1 MIVFPVYPI
10 HQERIAYQNKYLI
23 NPVRPWVA
31 LVDGLPYQI
40 RLIERAAKRLQ
51 VKIAIVMD
59 FIHVLEYL
67 WKAAWCFYD
76 KGDSAVE
83 EWVAE
88 RAVKILR
95 GKCNQ
100 VASGKGYMH

>member
-1 MIVFPVYPI
+1 
-10 HQERIAYQNKYLI
+10 
-23 NPVRPWVA
+23 VA